1 MLLCL
6 NRPRRVELVRR
17 LVWNLWRRFNE
28 ASPHHPVFFYIHLHI
43 LMRKHVYK
51 ENFTHWH
58 AQARKSISI
67 FDINICTYIQI
78 IYLYLYIIN
87 IYTYSQHVHGHWSGH
102 SLWRECT
109 PCHQGKLPALNPQC
123 SPYLKSEYAWW
134 CPATTPCNMVWTC
147 LHLGSQQYDHM
158 SKGAC
163 GLRRKKGA
171 LGCLLKLF
179 NICNKHVVWPRNK

>member
-1 MLLCL
+1 M
-6 NRPRRVELVRR
+6 
-17 LVWNLWRRFNE
+17 
-28 ASPHHPVFFYIHLHI
+28 H
-43 LMRKHVYK
+43 KHVYK

-58 AQARKSISI
+58 AHARKSISI

-87 IYTYSQHVHGHWSGH
+87 IYIYRYTYSQHVHGHWSGH

-109 PCHQGKLPALNPQC
+109 PCHHGKLPALHPQC

-134 CPATTPCNMVWTC
+134 CPAATPGNMVWTC
-147 LHLGSQQYDHM
+147 LHLGSQRYDHM

-163 GLRRKKGA
+163 GLRRKKKGA
-171 LGCLLKLF
+171 LGCLLNLF
-179 NICNKHVVWPRNK
+179 KICNKHVVWPRNK

>member
-1 MLLCL
+1 M
-6 NRPRRVELVRR
+6 
-17 LVWNLWRRFNE
+17 
-28 ASPHHPVFFYIHLHI
+28 H
-43 LMRKHVYK
+43 KHVYK

-58 AQARKSISI
+58 AHARKSISI

-87 IYTYSQHVHGHWSGH
+87 IYIYLYTYRYSQHVHGHWSGH

-109 PCHQGKLPALNPQC
+109 PCHHGKLPALHPQC

-134 CPATTPCNMVWTC
+134 CPAATPGNMVWTC
-147 LHLGSQQYDHM
+147 LHLGSQRYDHM

-163 GLRRKKGA
+163 GLRRKKRCTW
-171 LGCLLKLF
+171 LPTQF
-179 NICNKHVVWPRNK
+179 VQDM